1 VAARPS
7 FATRPPD
14 GGRRLA
20 TRAIAL
26 AWLGYV
32 AFAFATRWTDYGLVA
47 PRDGLLAWTL
57 LRIATVSAWL
67 LLALW
72 LVRRS
77 ARPARWR
84 GFAVAFT
91 GAGVAAL
98 AVAPSLVSALAD
110 RAAVAGTLAFYALVS
125 GFLGV
130 RVRKPALAAGLG
142 ALLFVAQL
150 GVDGAVQVFSGQYR
164 LH

>member
-1 VAARPS
+1 VATHPS
-7 FATRPPD
+7 FVARPPD

-26 AWLGYV
+26 AWAAYV

-47 PRDGLLAWTL
+47 PRDGFLAWTM

-67 LLALW
+67 LVALW

-77 ARPARWR
+77 ERPVRWR
-84 GFAVAFT
+84 GFFVSFT

-98 AVAPSLVSALAD
+98 AVAPSLVPAVAD
-110 RAAVAGTLAFYALVS
+110 RAAIAGTLAFYALVS
-125 GFLGV
+125 GFLGL

-142 ALLFVAQL
+142 ALIFVAQL
-150 GVDGAVQVFSGQYR
+150 GVDGAAQVFSGQYR